1 MVCFLAKISQTHFMN
16 TFDFKRHWND
26 VRNNLKQ
33 TNSNLTDD
41 DLRYEEG
48 KEDELIGRLQQRLGK
63 NRQETVSLL
72 ESLDRQFHERNK
84 GFSGNDRPRK

>member
-1 MVCFLAKISQTHFMN
+1 MN

-26 VRNNLKQ
+26 VCSTLKQ

-41 DLRYEEG
+41 DLRYEAG

-63 NRQETVSLL
+63 SRQETVSLL
-72 ESLDRQFHERNK
+72 ESLDRQFHERNR
-84 GFSGNDRPRK
+84 GTSGDQGPRK